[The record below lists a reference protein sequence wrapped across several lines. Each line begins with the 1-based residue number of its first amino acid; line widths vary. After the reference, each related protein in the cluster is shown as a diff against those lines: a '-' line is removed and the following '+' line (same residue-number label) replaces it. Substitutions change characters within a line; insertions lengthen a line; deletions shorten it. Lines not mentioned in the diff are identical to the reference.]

1 MKLTIFSTNTDTNGE
16 PPFPVR
22 ADSIYKGE
30 NKMPEQNSITKNVKL
45 KSGRQFAKCKA
56 LSSRL
61 FILYK
66 NCCLF
71 VGENRVLPHGEPPF
85 PIRVDSL

>member
-1 MKLTIFSTNTDTNGE
+1 MEVVYDFVGENHVLPHGE

-61 FILYK
+61 F
-66 NCCLF
+66 LF
-71 VGENRVLPHGEPPF
+71 NQQGRSLDARQVMTENL
-85 PIRVDSL
+85 

>member
-1 MKLTIFSTNTDTNGE
+1 MNTDIDGK
-16 PPFPVR
+16 PPFPIR

-30 NKMPEQNSITKNVKL
+30 NKMPEQNFIAKNVKL

-61 FILYK
+61 F
-66 NCCLF
+66 LF
-71 VGENRVLPHGEPPF
+71 NQQGCSSDNRF
-85 PIRVDSL
+85 D

>member
-1 MKLTIFSTNTDTNGE
+1 
-16 PPFPVR
+16 
-22 ADSIYKGE
+22 
-30 NKMPEQNSITKNVKL
+30 MPEQNSITKNVKL

-61 FILYK
+61 FLFNQQGGVHRTTVLIKFYVFAK
-66 NCCLF
+66 SVDVMEVVYDF
-71 VGENRVLPHGEPPF
+71 VGQNRVLPHGEPPF